1 MHGATDG
8 EGGWRLPAR
17 ELEDAVT
24 RTISTFLR
32 DEIRVVDGLAL
43 KASTDL
49 LRKMLGRANALAVE
63 LGDDRSQDR
72 RPTIQRL
79 VGRITLRDEALRI
92 DLSRA
97 GLLDLIGVGAAK
109 GDVTEESFTIT
120 TPLKLKRRGVEAKLI
135 VGAPQEVGAAP
146 NAKLVA
152 LLAQAQRWLD
162 LLVSG
167 ESETVD
173 QIARREKLDASDR
186 RADDAAG
193 VPGARYGRGDPHG
206 SPAGRAD
213 RPAPQ
218 AAGGAAPRLG
228 LAASPPRVP
237 RLIRPALGF

>member
-79 VGRITLRDEALRI
+79 VGRITLQDEALRI

-167 ESETVD
+167 EPETVD
-173 QIARREKLDASDR
+173 QIARREKLDASD
-186 RADDAAG
+186 
-193 VPGARYGRGDPHG
+193 VGRTMQLAFLAPDMVE
-206 SPAGRAD
+206 AILTGRQPVELTAQ
-213 RPAPQ
+213 RLK
-218 AAGGAAPRLG
+218 RLG
-228 LAASPPRVP
+228 VLPLDWDWQR
-237 RLIRPALGF
+237 RLLGFRA